1 MTNWSQLGVAAIA
14 NGEHLKSGKALH
26 IHDDDEDVDDDD
38 DEDIYDIHDSYSCT
52 LIFAVWFT
60 LFAHLIIES

>member
-26 IHDDDEDVDDDD
+26 IHDDDVDDDD
-38 DEDIYDIHDSYSCT
+38 DGGGGDDDYGYGDRDDAGHIST
-52 LIFAVWFT
+52 V
-60 LFAHLIIES
+60 